1 MKIIL
6 TSDVENLGEVDD
18 LVDVASGYARNYLI
32 PQGLAIKAT
41 NSAINELKR
50 RQAVEARQEER
61 MAARAEALSEQLR
74 GVTLVFEA
82 KASEETGRL
91 FGSITTAEIAEALG
105 RKVGETFDRR
115 KHILSEPL
123 REIGEHTV
131 TVRLTKD
138 VEVDVTT
145 LVKPEGGELPEK
157 SNEDQNA
164 VQNAVQDELESADAS
179 ATTDEA

>member
-6 TSDVENLGEVDD
+6 TSDVENLGETGE
-18 LVDVASGYARNYLI
+18 LVDVANGYARNYLI
-32 PQGLAIKAT
+32 PQGLAIRAT
-41 NSAINELKR
+41 SGAIKELKR
-50 RQAVEARQEER
+50 RQAIEARQEER
-61 MAARAEALSEQLR
+61 MAARAEALSEEMR

-91 FGSITTAEIAEALG
+91 FGSITTADIAEALG

-123 REIGEHTV
+123 REIGEHTI
-131 TVRLTKD
+131 TVQLTRD
-138 VEVDVTT
+138 VGVDVKA

-157 SNEDQNA
+157 P
-164 VQNAVQDELESADAS
+164 DEPDEHGADDDLEAADTSAAS
-179 ATTDEA
+179 DEA